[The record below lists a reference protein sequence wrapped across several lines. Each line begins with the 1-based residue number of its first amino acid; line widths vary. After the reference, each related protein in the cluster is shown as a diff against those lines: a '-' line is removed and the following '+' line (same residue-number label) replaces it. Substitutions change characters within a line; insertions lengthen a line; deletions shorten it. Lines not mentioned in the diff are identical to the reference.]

1 MPAPEDRGG
10 RRPARDSL
18 RVLAGPLVAYFDKR
32 FQDVY
37 DRIDDRMN
45 ELYGRV
51 ATEVETMSEITLV
64 MQRFVDVSGDRVD
77 DMIEEMRRLSASLGD
92 REVAASLGDRDVTSL
107 ESAFALVCVGRLRPG
122 ARILYVASG
131 RADTELPG
139 ALRDLGYEVTS
150 QDAPDA
156 DTPYDCA
163 VWLPGVPDRHEV
175 DLLRKSL
182 GDQGELVMCLPH
194 AGDPETFVD
203 DVLGGW
209 SVRERR
215 LVSRGG
221 ATVELV
227 RAAPPP

>member
-10 RRPARDSL
+10 RRAARDSL

-37 DRIDDRMN
+37 NRIDDRMN

-64 MQRFVDVSGDRVD
+64 MQRFVDVSADRVD
-77 DMIEEMRRLSASLGD
+77 DMIGEVRRLS
-92 REVAASLGDRDVTSL
+92 ESLGDRDVAVL
-107 ESAFALVCVGRLRPG
+107 ESAFALVAVGRLRPG
-122 ARILYVASG
+122 ARVLHVAGG
-131 RADTELPG
+131 RADSQLPG
-139 ALRDLGYEVTS
+139 ALRDLGYDVSS

-163 VWLPGVPDRHEV
+163 IWLPAVPDRHEL
-175 DLLRKSL
+175 DLIRKSL
-182 GDQGELVMCLPH
+182 GHEGELVMCLRH
-194 AGDPETFVD
+194 AGDPDTFVD

-215 LVSRGG
+215 LVFRGG

-227 RAAPPP
+227 RAAPPT

>member
-1 MPAPEDRGG
+1 MTPASEDRGG
-10 RRPARDSL
+10 LRAARDSL

-45 ELYGRV
+45 SLYGRV

-77 DMIEEMRRLSASLGD
+77 DMIEDVRRLTESLGD
-92 REVAASLGDRDVTSL
+92 SEAAAL
-107 ESAFALVCVGRLRPG
+107 ESAFALVAVGRLRPG
-122 ARILYVASG
+122 ARILHVASG
-131 RADTELPG
+131 RANAALPG
-139 ALRDLGYEVTS
+139 VLRDLGYEVTS

-163 VWLPGVPDRHEV
+163 VWFPVAPEHHDV
-175 DLLRKSL
+175 DLLGKAL
-182 GDQGELVMCLPH
+182 GDQGELVMCLRH
-194 AGDPETFVD
+194 AGDPDTFVD
-203 DVLGGW
+203 DVLGDW
-209 SVRERR
+209 SVKERR
-215 LVSRGG
+215 LVFRAG

-227 RAAPPP
+227 RAAPPT